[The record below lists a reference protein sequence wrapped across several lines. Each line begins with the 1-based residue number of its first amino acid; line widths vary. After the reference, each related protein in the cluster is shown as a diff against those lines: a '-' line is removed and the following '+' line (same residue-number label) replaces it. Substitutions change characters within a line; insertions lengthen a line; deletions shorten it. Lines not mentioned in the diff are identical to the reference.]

1 MARLAVQTGSWAL
14 YEIEN
19 GKLNLTL
26 KMSQRKPVKEYL
38 ASQRRFRHLT
48 DAEICHIQELVDRMW
63 EERFSQ

>member
-19 GKLNLTL
+19 GKLNVTFKL
-26 KMSQRKPVKEYL
+26 SQRKPVKEYL
-38 ASQRRFRHLT
+38 APQRRFKHLT
-48 DAEICHIQELVDRMW
+48 DAEITHLQELVDRMW